1 MVNSAASVCMTKGRS
16 RSRTWG
22 GMRGGAGDGMHLRDE
37 NAAVEVGK
45 WTYYSHMKQ
54 QVHKVPSRHT
64 SREALSVL
72 LVQTSARLS
81 TINRV

>member
-1 MVNSAASVCMTKGRS
+1 
-16 RSRTWG
+16 
-22 GMRGGAGDGMHLRDE
+22 MHLRDE

-81 TINRV
+81 TISRV